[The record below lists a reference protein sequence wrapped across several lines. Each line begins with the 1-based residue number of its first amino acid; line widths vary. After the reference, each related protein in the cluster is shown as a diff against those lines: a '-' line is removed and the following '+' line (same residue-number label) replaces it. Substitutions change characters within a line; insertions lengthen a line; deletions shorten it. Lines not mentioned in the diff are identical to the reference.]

1 MPFRRTT
8 ENNSIL
14 KKLFFEIE
22 WNRYFQNCYILQMIL
37 TKNNIKAYKDTWKC
51 TGFGQ
56 NMTRFRFE
64 AIRNHFKTY
73 RTKSIFANIWRLL

>member
-1 MPFRRTT
+1 
-8 ENNSIL
+8 
-14 KKLFFEIE
+14 
-22 WNRYFQNCYILQMIL
+22 MIL